1 MNASGQMVYLILMA
15 EPQRVCRIR
24 LLLGVLEDT
33 IRMWGLVFIK
43 QRLIECS
50 SYNPGLGGAI
60 PELISDHPNRK
71 TVFVLDTGPQRRFT
85 GSPEPE
91 THRDANQPTH
101 RRGKLLP
108 ALPRAPDKRPN
119 VIIFGETGVGKSSLI
134 NMIAG
139 TACAAVSSAAVGCT
153 FESVPY
159 DVELSARQ
167 YRLWDTVGLN
177 EGEHGSTS
185 ADRAIESLQEL
196 VSNLQYEG
204 VSLLVYCIR
213 GSRLRD
219 IVKINYDLFSKM
231 ICAPAVPIVVVI
243 TGLENEDNMEDWWT
257 ENVADLKKRGMRFAG
272 HACIT
277 TMKGK
282 IVKDGQHMFEEE
294 YNQSVRLVQKLITRH
309 CLDMSWKPDGSR
321 WLENIVETMRQMCT
335 ESDSGRQAQDYGQ
348 SGG

>member
-1 MNASGQMVYLILMA
+1 
-15 EPQRVCRIR
+15 
-24 LLLGVLEDT
+24 
-33 IRMWGLVFIK
+33 
-43 QRLIECS
+43 
-50 SYNPGLGGAI
+50 
-60 PELISDHPNRK
+60 
-71 TVFVLDTGPQRRFT
+71 
-85 GSPEPE
+85 
-91 THRDANQPTH
+91 
-101 RRGKLLP
+101 
-108 ALPRAPDKRPN
+108 
-119 VIIFGETGVGKSSLI
+119 
-134 NMIAG
+134 MIAG

-153 FESVPY
+153 FESISY
-159 DVELSARQ
+159 GVELSGRH

-177 EGEHGSTS
+177 EGGHGSIS

-196 VSNLQYEG
+196 VLNLQYEG

-231 ICAPAVPIVVVI
+231 ICASEVPIVVVI

-257 ENVADLKKRGMRFAG
+257 DNFVDFSKRGMRFAG